1 MFADTSFVIDFMHER
16 RRGQSGPATRTLR
29 AHGAV
34 KLRMPVFV
42 RCELEAGARRSRNP
56 QREVDSVA
64 RLTDFMELA
73 LPGPDFA
80 PRYGDI
86 EWTLRSRG
94 MMIPTMDLLIG
105 TLCVCAGEP
114 ILTSDEHFR
123 RIPTLSVV
131 RFDQA

>member
-1 MFADTSFVIDFMHER
+1 MFVDTSFVIDLMRER
-16 RRGQSGPATRTLR
+16 RRGNTGAATRALR

-34 KLRMPVFV
+34 KLRIPVFV
-42 RCELEAGARRSRNP
+42 RCELEAGARRSRDP
-56 QREVDSVA
+56 QREIDRVA

-80 PRYGDI
+80 MRYGEI
-86 EWTLRSRG
+86 EWALRSSG
-94 MMIPTMDLLIG
+94 KVIPAMDLLIG

-114 ILTSDEHFR
+114 ILTRDEHFR
-123 RIPTLSVV
+123 RVPTLSVV

>member
-1 MFADTSFVIDFMHER
+1 MFVDTSFVIDLMHEH
-16 RRGQSGPATRTLR
+16 RRGQVGAATRTLR

-42 RCELEAGARRSRNP
+42 RCELEAGARRSRDP
-56 QREVDSVA
+56 KREIDRVA
-64 RLTDFMELA
+64 RLTDFMELV
-73 LPGPDFA
+73 LPGSDF
-80 PRYGDI
+80 PLRYGEI
-86 EWTLRSRG
+86 EWALRRRG

-114 ILTSDEHFR
+114 VLTSDEHFR
-123 RIPTLSVV
+123 RIPTLSVI

>member
-1 MFADTSFVIDFMHER
+1 MFVDTSLVIDLMHER
-16 RRGQSGPATRTLR
+16 RRGQVGGATRTVR

-42 RCELEAGARRSRNP
+42 RCELEAGARRARDP
-56 QREVDSVA
+56 ERELDRVA

-80 PRYGDI
+80 PRYGEI
-86 EWTLRSRG
+86 EWALRSRG
-94 MMIPTMDLLIG
+94 MMIPTMNLLIG

-114 ILTSDEHFR
+114 ILTSDEHFQ
-123 RIPTLSVV
+123 RIRGLSVV